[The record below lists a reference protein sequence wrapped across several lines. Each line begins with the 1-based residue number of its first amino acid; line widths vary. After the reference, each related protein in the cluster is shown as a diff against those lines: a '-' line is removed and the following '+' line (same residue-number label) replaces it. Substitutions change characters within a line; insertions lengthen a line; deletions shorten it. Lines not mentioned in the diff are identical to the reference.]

1 MLPREGDTPHCA
13 SVDSPETPA
22 KQSVGTV
29 DGEGETPRAGR
40 SSFLKVPLVSP
51 GSAVFDAD
59 GEQLGTVSEVSGDR
73 FHVSTR
79 RSEFWIPYDWI
90 LLAHPR
96 TVTVKAHRKDLW
108 RFRNTRSSR
117 WLRPA

>member
-1 MLPREGDTPHCA
+1 LN
-13 SVDSPETPA
+13 
-22 KQSVGTV
+22 
-29 DGEGETPRAGR
+29 
-40 SSFLKVPLVSP
+40 LPLVSP

-73 FHVSTR
+73 FHLSTR
-79 RSEFWIPYDWI
+79 RSEFWIPYDWV
-90 LLAHPR
+90 LFAHPR
-96 TVTVKAHRKDLW
+96 TVMMKARRADLG